1 MTGGK
6 SDISTKVKNKNSENV
21 INDKFD
27 MDLQTSRF
35 F

>member
-21 INDKFD
+21 INGKFRYG
-27 MDLQTSRF
+27 SSKI
-35 F
+35 

>member
-21 INDKFD
+21 INGKFRYG
-27 MDLQTSRF
+27 SSNI
-35 F
+35 